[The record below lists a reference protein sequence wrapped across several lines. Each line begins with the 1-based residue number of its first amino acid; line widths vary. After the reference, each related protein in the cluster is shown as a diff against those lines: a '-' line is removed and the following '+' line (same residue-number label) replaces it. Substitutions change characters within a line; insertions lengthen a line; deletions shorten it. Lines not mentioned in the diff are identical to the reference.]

1 MKKAE
6 LRREWLRKTGVR
18 YLGTFFMPYRLIGDV
33 DGKHVE
39 LVIKTDSRLIDEDL
53 APNLEGYDEFDLE
66 HLEQRKASEDF
77 HFKYP
82 CSLHLLIG
90 RIMRQT

>member
-18 YLGTFFMPYRLIGDV
+18 YLGAYSTPFRLIGDV
-33 DGKHVE
+33 DGKRAE
-39 LVIKTDSRLIDEDL
+39 LVLKRDTRLFYEDL
-53 APNLEGYDEFDLE
+53 EPNLEGYDEFDS
-66 HLEQRKASEDF
+66 EQRKASKDF